1 MIQSK
6 YLIRFLLLV
15 IRVNQKIME
24 IDILHI
30 DSLLTWLLLFIILR
44 EFCFKMGFCV
54 AIKDFLILVF
64 LPRRRPIVFHLV
76 TLPHRFLK
84 LPCLLPLGHLRLNRH
99 GPQDKL
105 LVVKMLEFSVATQLI
120 DFLNLTRFFCNFCF
134 L

>member
-24 IDILHI
+24 IDILHV
-30 DSLLTWLLLFIILR
+30 DALLTWLLLLILR
-44 EFCFKMGFCV
+44 AFCFKMGFRG

-76 TLPHRFLK
+76 TLPHRLLK
-84 LPCLLPLGHLRLNRH
+84 LPCLLNRH
-99 GPQDKL
+99 DPLASL
-105 LVVKMLEFSVATQLI
+105 LFVKMLEFSVTAQLI